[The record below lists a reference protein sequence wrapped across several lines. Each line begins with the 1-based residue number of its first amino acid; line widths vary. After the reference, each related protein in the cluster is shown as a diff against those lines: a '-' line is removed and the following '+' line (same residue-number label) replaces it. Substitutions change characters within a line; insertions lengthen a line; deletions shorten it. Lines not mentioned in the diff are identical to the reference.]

1 MIQEIKNKII
11 EEFNSLSFI
20 SSAFPMLT
28 DWGVEDFSLTIH
40 SLGCNYLSALGRS
53 LDFWA
58 MSEYPVRLLKNGTGS
73 IRPDA
78 VWWKIP
84 DRDIILLGEF
94 ERFDP
99 SNKNKIVEKAQNLI
113 QTHYEVGDRPRLL
126 VLMVWTMAGTDL
138 SFLKNV
144 QKIANEGFRTN
155 DGKLIPGIGSSSTF
169 MVPAVVFGLSNGLHR
184 LHGIFL

>member
-1 MIQEIKNKII
+1 MIQGLNKKII
-11 EEFNSLSFI
+11 EEFNSLSFVAE
-20 SSAFPMLT
+20 AFPMLT

-58 MSEYPVRLLKNGTGS
+58 MSDYPVRLLSNGTGS

-78 VWWKIP
+78 VWWKKS
-84 DRDIILLGEF
+84 DQNIILLGEF

-99 SNKNKIVEKAQNLI
+99 SNKNKVVEKAKNLI
-113 QTHYEVGDRPRLL
+113 QAHYEVGDRPRIL

-138 SFLKNV
+138 SFLESV
-144 QKIANEGFRTN
+144 RKIANEGFRSN
-155 DGKLIPGIGSSSTF
+155 NGNLVPGIGFPNTF
-169 MVPAVVFGLSNGLHR
+169 MVPAAVFGVSKRLHR
-184 LHGIFL
+184 LHGVYL

>member
-1 MIQEIKNKII
+1 MIQGLKKKII

-20 SSAFPMLT
+20 AEAFPMLT

-58 MSEYPVRLLKNGTGS
+58 MSEYPVRLLTNGLGS

-78 VWWKIP
+78 VWWKKP

-99 SNKNKIVEKAQNLI
+99 SNKNKIVEKARNLI
-113 QTHYEVGDRPRLL
+113 QAHHEVGDRPRIL

-138 SFLKNV
+138 SFLKSV

-155 DGKLIPGIGSSSTF
+155 NGKLIPGIGSSSSF
-169 MVPAVVFGLSNGLHR
+169 MVPAAVFSVSNGLHR
-184 LHGIFL
+184 LHGVYL